1 MALRSIPVDQTRF
14 VATQFVA
21 AEPRT
26 DEDGNP
32 RLGRNDRPSYRI
44 AASAIMTDGNGAVSA
59 ETLDVNVETGPDGVV
74 PGDGLTMLDR
84 IVFDN
89 LTARPWSMDNG
100 RSGVSLSATGVRA
113 ATDSH
118 PATGTS
124 LAPVS
129 DAVGEDIAIGGQRP
143 TRPRPTTGA
152 PSAPAPTPSVAKPI
166 TERGA
171 E

>member
-32 RLGRNDRPSYRI
+32 RLGRNDRPAYRI
-44 AASAIMTDGNGAVSA
+44 AASVIMTNGNGALSA

-74 PGDGLTMLDR
+74 PGDGLGMLDR
-84 IVFDN
+84 IVFDE
-89 LTARPWSMDNG
+89 LAARAWSMDNG
-100 RSGVSLSATGVRA
+100 RSGVSFSAAGVRA

-118 PATGTS
+118 AATATSPVPA
-124 LAPVS
+124 S
-129 DAVGEDIAIGGQRP
+129 DAVRGDTAIGGQRP
-143 TRPRPTTGA
+143 DRPRPTIGA
-152 PSAPAPTPSVAKPI
+152 PSSPTPSGAKPI